1 MKKKLFTLSICL
13 GGIII
18 IALIAYLTLP
28 HVMFKPLVKE
38 KSFFTDTESLIITE
52 KINID
57 PDELQAIEKVRLSHA
72 QDTLY
77 IIDATLNSSSSIK
90 NNYKF
95 ESSYENTEK
104 YVHKNNYNMFCELNE
119 NDSSYHAIF
128 YIYEYDNKLTSIL
141 K

>member
-1 MKKKLFTLSICL
+1 MKKKLLKLSICSV
-13 GGIII
+13 GIMII
-18 IALIAYLTLP
+18 IAIVYLVLP
-28 HVMFKPLVKE
+28 NVMFKPLLKE
-38 KSFFTDTESLIITE
+38 KSSFTDTEILIIAE

-57 PDELQAIEKVRLSHA
+57 PGELQTIEKMRLSHA

-77 IIDATLNSSSSIK
+77 IIDTTLNSSRSIK

-95 ESSYENTEK
+95 EYSYENTERYIDK
-104 YVHKNNYNMFCELNE
+104 SNHNMFCELNG

-128 YIYEYDNKLTSIL
+128 YIYEFDNKLTTIL